1 MYTSSLLFYIF
12 VLMNWIEKN
21 ILAFC
26 LMFCAVSAF
35 SQSDTTQSITDVLAE
50 SKDGYGTITINQDP
64 RIQELVNTHVAIN
77 KANSGKVQGWR
88 VQIYNSS
95 GTNSRNE
102 AQNVRKLF
110 LSKYPDMGAY
120 LIYQPP
126 FFKIRV
132 GDFRTKDEAYTF
144 YKKLLSD
151 FPVSYLI
158 ADQINYPTLI
168 ETSAEKS
175 DLDKLLEEVR

>member
-1 MYTSSLLFYIF
+1 MASADLQF
-12 VLMNWIEKN
+12 VGDQFEKRG
-21 ILAFC
+21 A
-26 LMFCAVSAF
+26 
-35 SQSDTTQSITDVLAE
+35 
-50 SKDGYGTITINQDP
+50 
-64 RIQELVNTHVAIN
+64 
-77 KANSGKVQGWR
+77 
-88 VQIYNSS
+88 
-95 GTNSRNE
+95 
-102 AQNVRKLF
+102 
-110 LSKYPDMGAY
+110 KYPDMGAY

-158 ADQINYPTLI
+158 ADQINYPVLI
-168 ETSAEKS
+168 ETSVEKS

>member
-12 VLMNWIEKN
+12 VLMNWIGKN

-50 SKDGYGTITINQDP
+50 TKDGYGTITINQDP

-77 KANSGKVQGWR
+77 KSNSGKVQGWR

-132 GDFRTKDEAYTF
+132 GDFRTYEEANEVFGQLKETGRF
-144 YKKLLSD
+144 REAVIVKSKVN
-151 FPVSYLI
+151 VSY
-158 ADQINYPTLI
+158 
-168 ETSAEKS
+168 
-175 DLDKLLEEVR
+175 

>member
-35 SQSDTTQSITDVLAE
+35 SQSDTTQSISDVLAE

-110 LSKYPDMGAY
+110 LSKYPDMGARRFGILY
-120 LIYQPP
+120 LRQSSA
-126 FFKIRV
+126 FGLGLLFAGRV
-132 GDFRTKDEAYTF
+132 
-144 YKKLLSD
+144 
-151 FPVSYLI
+151 
-158 ADQINYPTLI
+158 
-168 ETSAEKS
+168 ETHYVEC
-175 DLDKLLEEVR
+175 L